1 MEKKFLGFV
10 PAVIMLLLAGQVFG
24 QSRKDID
31 DFFRDYEAWIVEWE
45 NLAKKSKVTEADMEK
60 LQKKL
65 ETLKLEERAKLETTT
80 AWQKKDSAKTVELET
95 RVRAAMLTIVQKM
108 EGEYYQ

>member
-1 MEKKFLGFV
+1 
-10 PAVIMLLLAGQVFG
+10 
-24 QSRKDID
+24 
-31 DFFRDYEAWIVEWE
+31 
-45 NLAKKSKVTEADMEK
+45 MEK

-65 ETLKLEERAKLETTT
+65 ETLKLEERAKLEMTT

-108 EGEYYQ
+108 EGEYY